1 MTDRLPSPLLEKLVV
16 VRSGGPQQPVVTGLL
31 THDGGDDQ
39 RVRSLLMASSR
50 VSSRLQKAKRTR

>member
-16 VRSGGPQQPVVTGLL
+16 VRSGPQQPVVTGLL
-31 THDGGDDQ
+31 THDGGGDQ